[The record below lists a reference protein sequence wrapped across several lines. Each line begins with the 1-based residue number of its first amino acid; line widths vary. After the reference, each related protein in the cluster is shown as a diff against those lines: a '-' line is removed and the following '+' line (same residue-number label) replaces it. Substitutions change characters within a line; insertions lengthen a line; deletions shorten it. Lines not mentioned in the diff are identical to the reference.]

1 MSKNLLATTNL
12 VSNDIV
18 KEIDELIEKGYKIT
32 LVYIGDNY
40 TDEQVYY
47 YYNCIFAHHIRNN
60 CLKIICCD
68 EMMTI

>member
-1 MSKNLLATTNL
+1 MSKNLLVTTNL

-18 KEIDELIEKGYKIT
+18 GEIDELIEKGYKIT

-40 TDEQVYY
+40 TYEQVYY

-68 EMMTI
+68 EMITI